1 MPKNKRGIMEVFSYT
16 SGEEIPAEYFDKK
29 GNFIGPP
36 KKGDGIIRVRLEK
49 SGRGGKMVTVAAGFD
64 SSDDINELCSAL
76 KKKAGC
82 GGSAKNGSIEIQG
95 DKRELVIQFLKDKN
109 FKVK

>member
-1 MPKNKRGIMEVFSYT
+1 MEVFSYT
-16 SGEEIPAEYFDKK
+16 SGDEMNSDCFDKK
-29 GNFIGPP
+29 GNFIGAP

-49 SGRGGKMVTVAAGFD
+49 SGRGGKTVTVAQGFD
-64 SSDDINELCSAL
+64 SADNASELCSEL

-82 GGSAKNGSIEIQG
+82 GGCVKNGTIEIQG
-95 DKRELVIQFLKDKN
+95 DKRELAVQFFKDKG

>member
-1 MPKNKRGIMEVFSYT
+1 MEVFSFT
-16 SGEEIPAEYFDKK
+16 SGEDMPSQYFDKK
-29 GNFIGPP
+29 GNFVGAP

-49 SGRGGKMVTVAAGFD
+49 SGRGGKTVTVAAGFD
-64 SSDDINELCSAL
+64 LSDDINELCSAL

-82 GGSAKNGSIEIQG
+82 GGSTKNGSIEIQG
-95 DKRELVIQFLKDKN
+95 DKRELVMQFLKDKG

>member
-1 MPKNKRGIMEVFSYT
+1 MEVFSYT
-16 SGEEIPAEYFDKK
+16 YGDEIPSECFDKK
-29 GNFIGPP
+29 GNFIGAP

-49 SGRGGKMVTVAAGFD
+49 SGRGGKTVTVAAGFD
-64 SSDDINELCSAL
+64 SSDNTNELCSAL

-82 GGSAKNGSIEIQG
+82 GGSVKNGSIEIQG
-95 DKRELVIQFLKDKN
+95 DKRELVMQFLKEKG

>member
-1 MPKNKRGIMEVFSYT
+1 
-16 SGEEIPAEYFDKK
+16 
-29 GNFIGPP
+29 
-36 KKGDGIIRVRLEK
+36 L
-49 SGRGGKMVTVAAGFD
+49 
-64 SSDDINELCSAL
+64 SDDINELCSAL

-95 DKRELVIQFLKDKN
+95 DKRELVMQFLKDKG

>member
-1 MPKNKRGIMEVFSYT
+1 MEVFSYT
-16 SGEEIPAEYFDKK
+16 SGEGMSAECFDKK
-29 GNFIGPP
+29 GNFVGAP

-49 SGRGGKMVTVAAGFD
+49 SGRGGKTVTVAQGFD
-64 SSDDINELCSAL
+64 STDNAQELCSEL

-82 GGSAKNGSIEIQG
+82 GGSVKNGCIEIQG
-95 DKRELVIQFLKDKN
+95 DKRELTVQFLKGKG

>member
-1 MPKNKRGIMEVFSYT
+1 MEVFSFT
-16 SGEEIPAEYFDKK
+16 SGEDMPSQYFDKK

-36 KKGDGIIRVRLEK
+36 KKTDGIIRVRLEK
-49 SGRGGKMVTVAAGFD
+49 SGRGGKTVTVAAGFD
-64 SSDDINELCSAL
+64 ASSNPDEICSAL

-82 GGSAKNGSIEIQG
+82 GGSVKNGNIEIQG
-95 DKRELVIQFLKDKN
+95 DKRELVIQFLKDKG